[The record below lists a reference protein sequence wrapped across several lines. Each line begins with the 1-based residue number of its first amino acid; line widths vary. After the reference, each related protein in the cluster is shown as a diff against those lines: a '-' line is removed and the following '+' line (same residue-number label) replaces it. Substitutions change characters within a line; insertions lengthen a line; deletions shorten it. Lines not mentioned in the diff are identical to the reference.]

1 MTIEHSDAYYDYKRN
16 DPNAENPFTDPKDRA
31 RAERVVSGLSGKV
44 NVDTEKYL
52 EFVEG
57 VTSNESLHLASL
69 LQRISSLEAEDDCN
83 VPQLLTAAL
92 GLTAEAGE
100 FTEVVKKIILQGKP
114 YTQENVFHMKREL
127 GDICWYIAQAC
138 MALDTTFDE
147 IIEMN
152 VEKLKAR
159 YPGGEFDVH
168 HSENRVDGD
177 V

>member
-16 DPNAENPFTDPKDRA
+16 DPDRENPFKDPKDRA
-31 RAERVVSGLSGKV
+31 RAERVVSGISKM

-57 VTSNESLHLASL
+57 VTSNESLNYAAL
-69 LQRISSLEAEDDCN
+69 LSRLNNLELEHDCN

-92 GLTAEAGE
+92 GLTAESGE

-114 YTQENVFHMKREL
+114 YNEDNVFHMKREL

-152 VEKLKAR
+152 VEKLEAR
-159 YPGGEFDVH
+159 YPGGSFDVH
-168 HSENRVDGD
+168 HSENRVEGD
-177 V
+177 L